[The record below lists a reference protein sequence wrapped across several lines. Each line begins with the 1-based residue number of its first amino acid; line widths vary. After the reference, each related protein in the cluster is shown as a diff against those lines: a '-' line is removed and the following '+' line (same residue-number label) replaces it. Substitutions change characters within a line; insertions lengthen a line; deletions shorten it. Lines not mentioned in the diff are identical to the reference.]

1 MLPPIIKFVLIILP
15 LVLACD
21 TQFPVTRQQQYPL
34 INFQT
39 KMIND
44 VMSAWILAGYLSV

>member
-1 MLPPIIKFVLIILP
+1 MLPPIIKVVLIILP
-15 LVLACD
+15 LILD
-21 TQFPVTRQQQYPL
+21 SGTQFAATRQQQYPL

-44 VMSAWILAGYLSV
+44 VMSD